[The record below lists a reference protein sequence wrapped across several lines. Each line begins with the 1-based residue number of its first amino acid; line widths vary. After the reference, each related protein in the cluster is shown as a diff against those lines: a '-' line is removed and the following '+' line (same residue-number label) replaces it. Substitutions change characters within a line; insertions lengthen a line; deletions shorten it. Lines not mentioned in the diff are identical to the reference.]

1 MTQGHRGQ
9 GLTQDAQVVLRQA
22 YSLLNR
28 TNQIGR
34 KQVAGAMHMP
44 SPLPAVDI
52 WHLWT
57 PQFMCSYWAMFS
69 FCTHPA
75 MLMTERGENLTT
87 IQNLSRKSQGITK
100 MLALWAS
107 VCCKSPWSS
116 WNASCALL
124 LNPHNIKGLIT
135 HQDKLPL
142 RPPLHLCLWF
152 LNAFIL
158 NNMLIEWI
166 REHRKISQTVCSEGV
181 FHTLGLTQDFSPAVK
196 TFLYYFNNNQKKSL
210 APKFFQSLKTHSV
223 NDSHIL
229 WAKFFPLITPK
240 SSPFLT

>member
-100 MLALWAS
+100 TLALWVECPGPQSAARAPG
-107 VCCKSPWSS
+107 VAGMPVVHCCS
-116 WNASCALL
+116 
-124 LNPHNIKGLIT
+124 ILIT
-135 HQDKLPL
+135 SKAW
-142 RPPLHLCLWF
+142 LHTRTSFLWDR
-152 LNAFIL
+152 LSICA
-158 NNMLIEWI
+158 
-166 REHRKISQTVCSEGV
+166 C
-181 FHTLGLTQDFSPAVK
+181 D
-196 TFLYYFNNNQKKSL
+196 
-210 APKFFQSLKTHSV
+210 
-223 NDSHIL
+223 
-229 WAKFFPLITPK
+229 
-240 SSPFLT
+240 FLTLLFSITCS